1 MGKPAKITALAAI
14 TMLTASLSMA
24 PQVASAASAE
34 SIKEGEQIAFDRK
47 KGNCLAC
54 HQTGD
59 GASPGDIGPPLV
71 AMKARFPDQAKL
83 RAQIFDPRTANP
95 DTRMPPFGAHG
106 ILSGAEIDAIVDYLL
121 TL

>member
-1 MGKPAKITALAAI
+1 MGKPVRLTALAALTI
-14 TMLTASLSMA
+14 LTASLGMA

-34 SIKEGEQIAFDRK
+34 SIKEGEKIAFDRK

-54 HQTGD
+54 HQAGD
-59 GASPGDIGPPLV
+59 GVSPGDIGPPLV
-71 AMKARFPDQAKL
+71 AMKARFPDRAKL
-83 RAQIFDPRTANP
+83 RDQVSDPRIANP

-106 ILSGAEIDAIVDYLL
+106 ILSGPEIDAIVDYLL